1 LAGIVCNGSDK
12 TVLEASCS
20 SGVEYSS
27 KSVEIGLLRV
37 FLTNE
42 SISLVQAI
50 QALNVSAI
58 GLFNSKSE
66 VSDAGGFMSKK
77 ATNGTI
83 NSKLQNYDAGGF
95 VSKKAKPS
103 QQYGLMVAETEIYII
118 AVTGDLSGQASAE
131 NNASMPR
138 EGHMALFLPLK
149 RLKFC
154 VLLEG
159 KAIIDGNPQ
168 TADSRSAISLHG
180 SLTQMQMLLGFV
192 EARHLR
198 MVCLLLY
205 KASTEKD
212 LIIFMIKMNSSVKV
226 VMGRLVLFSSECCL
240 LLSNSNLCSELK
252 SKLFHVF
259 WLDWHISK
267 QK

>member
-1 LAGIVCNGSDK
+1 MAGIVCNGSDK

-20 SGVEYSS
+20 SGVEYS

-37 FLTNE
+37 FLTNK

-77 ATNGTI
+77 ATNGII
-83 NSKLQNYDAGGF
+83 NSKLQDYDAGGF

-103 QQYGLMVAETEIYII
+103 QQYGLMVAEMEIYIV
-118 AVTGDLSGQASAE
+118 AVTGDLTDQASTE

-138 EGHMALFLPLK
+138 EGHMALFLPL
-149 RLKFC
+149 RGLKFS
-154 VLLEG
+154 VLLEER
-159 KAIIDGNPQ
+159 AIIDGNSQ

-180 SLTQMQMLLGFV
+180 SLMQMQMLLGFV

-212 LIIFMIKMNSSVKV
+212 LIIFMTKMNALVKV
-226 VMGRLVLFSSECCL
+226 VMGRPVLFSSECCL

-252 SKLFHVF
+252 CKLFHVF
-259 WLDWHISK
+259 WLDQHISK